1 MLLQHSRTTT
11 RVDEAGDLVPLED
24 QDRARWNAVEIA
36 EGLALLEA
44 SAGGRRSA
52 YRVQAEIQAVHA
64 SARVASDTDWPAILA
79 RYDEL
84 PDSPIIALN
93 RAIAVGM
100 ADGPQA
106 GLDALGRLAA
116 SGRLEGYHLLPAA
129 QADLSRRAGRYADAA
144 TYYRRAAGLAPT
156 EPERRYLERRL
167 AAIPDAG

>member
-1 MLLQHSRTTT
+1 M
-11 RVDEAGDLVPLED
+11 
-24 QDRARWNAVEIA
+24 RAEIA
-36 EGLALLEA
+36 EGLALLGA
-44 SAGGRRSA
+44 SAGGPRSA

-64 SARVASDTDWPAILA
+64 RARSASDTDWPVILA

-84 PDSPIIALN
+84 PDSPIIELN

-100 ADGPQA
+100 ADGPQS
-106 GLDALGRLAA
+106 GLAALARLAA

-144 TYYRRAAGLAPT
+144 AFYRTAIGLAPT

-167 AAIPDAG
+167 AVILDG